1 MDKLFGT
8 LRLTPLGARRRT
20 RPTALQAAAEYS
32 GRWGWTLAVGSP
44 ARPAAPAAPTACD
57 CGVPHCAAPN
67 LHHLVGPVVA
77 PGASAAELAA
87 RCPADAP
94 LLLPTG
100 HRFDVLD
107 VPAQPGLQALVRLER
122 MGTQVG
128 PVLASPAGRLLLF
141 VAPGT
146 AERLPD
152 LLYRMG
158 WDDASLDLACHG
170 LGSYLA
176 APPTPLG
183 PLGPMRWLRRPTP
196 DSAPPEARLLL
207 GTLAY
212 ACHRT
217 RARTAEFAG

>member
-20 RPTALQAAAEYS
+20 RPTALQTAAEYS
-32 GRWGWTLAVGSP
+32 ERWGWTLAVGSP
-44 ARPAAPAAPTACD
+44 TARAGTACD

-67 LHHLVGPVVA
+67 LHLRVGPAIV
-77 PGASAAELAA
+77 PGATAAELAA

-158 WDDASLDLACHG
+158 WDDASLDLTCHG

-183 PLGPMRWLRRPTP
+183 PLGPMRWLRRPTA
-196 DSAPPEARLLL
+196 DSTPPEARLLL

-217 RARTAEFAG
+217 RDRQSEFAS

>member
-8 LRLTPLGARRRT
+8 LRLAPLGARRRT

-32 GRWGWTLAVGSP
+32 GRWGWTLAAGSP
-44 ARPAAPAAPTACD
+44 PAHTETGCD
-57 CGVPHCAAPN
+57 CGVPRCAAPN
-67 LHHLVGPVVA
+67 LHLGVGPA
-77 PGASAAELAA
+77 IPPGATAADLAA
-87 RCPADAP
+87 DCPADAP

-100 HRFDVLD
+100 HQFDVLD

-128 PVLASPAGRLLLF
+128 PVLASPAGRLLFF

-158 WDDASLDLACHG
+158 WDDASLDLTCHG

-176 APPTPLG
+176 APPTPLAA
-183 PLGPMRWLRRPTP
+183 LGPMRWLRRPTHE
-196 DSAPPEARLLL
+196 APPEARLLL

-217 RARTAEFAG
+217 RHHRTAEFAS

>member
-8 LRLTPLGARRRT
+8 LRLTPLGGRRRT

-32 GRWGWTLAVGSP
+32 GRWGWTLAVGNP
-44 ARPAAPAAPTACD
+44 TERAGTACD

-67 LHHLVGPVVA
+67 LHRRVGPAIA
-77 PGASAAELAA
+77 PGAAPAELAA

-100 HRFDVLD
+100 HQFDVLD

-183 PLGPMRWLRRPTP
+183 PLGPMRWLRRPTA
-196 DSAPPEARLLL
+196 DGTPPEARLLL

-217 RARTAEFAG
+217 RDRQSEFAS

>member
-8 LRLTPLGARRRT
+8 LRRAPLGARRRT
-20 RPTALQAAAEYS
+20 RPTALQAATEYS
-32 GRWGWTLAVGSP
+32 ERWGWTLAAGSP
-44 ARPAAPAAPTACD
+44 PAHTSARCECA
-57 CGVPHCAAPN
+57 VPLCAAPN
-67 LHHLVGPVVA
+67 LHQRVGPLIA
-77 PGASAAELAA
+77 PGTGAAELAA
-87 RCPADAP
+87 SCPADAP

-100 HRFDVLD
+100 HQFDVLD

-122 MGTQVG
+122 MGTQIG
-128 PVLASPAGRLLLF
+128 PVLASPTGRLLLF
-141 VAPGT
+141 VAPRT

-176 APPTPLG
+176 APPVALG
-183 PLGPMRWLRRPTP
+183 PLGPMRWLRRPTADNP
-196 DSAPPEARLLL
+196 PPEARLLL

-217 RARTAEFAG
+217 RDRETSLAG